1 MKKKDITISWFLLG
15 FLTLITA
22 YIFIFPMLWGISTS
36 LKSEV
41 EFLDVENWGI
51 IPNDITFEHFTYMF
65 KKSSMMTWYVNSMMT
80 SLGVTFLVI
89 IISMPCG
96 YALSQI
102 QFTGKNFIFV
112 CVVLSIMVP
121 GTALVIALFIFVA
134 ELRLINTWTGIILPQ
149 VISPVCVIVYKQFFD
164 QVPKELREAS
174 LIDGASEFQIL
185 LRVYMP
191 LNWGITAALA
201 LVTFIGAWNNFFWPF
216 IMTTKT
222 EMYTITAGM
231 SQVDENWGVRNA
243 YMMAVAMAASLPVV
257 LAYIIFQRRITQAIM
272 LTSGIKG

>member
-1 MKKKDITISWFLLG
+1 
-15 FLTLITA
+15 
-22 YIFIFPMLWGISTS
+22 
-36 LKSEV
+36 
-41 EFLDVENWGI
+41 
-51 IPNDITFEHFTYMF
+51 
-65 KKSSMMTWYVNSMMT
+65 
-80 SLGVTFLVI
+80 
-89 IISMPCG
+89 
-96 YALSQI
+96 
-102 QFTGKNFIFV
+102 
-112 CVVLSIMVP
+112 
-121 GTALVIALFIFVA
+121 
-134 ELRLINTWTGIILPQ
+134 
-149 VISPVCVIVYKQFFD
+149 
-164 QVPKELREAS
+164 
-174 LIDGASEFQIL
+174 
-185 LRVYMP
+185 VYMP

>member
-1 MKKKDITISWFLLG
+1 
-15 FLTLITA
+15 
-22 YIFIFPMLWGISTS
+22 
-36 LKSEV
+36 
-41 EFLDVENWGI
+41 
-51 IPNDITFEHFTYMF
+51 
-65 KKSSMMTWYVNSMMT
+65 
-80 SLGVTFLVI
+80 
-89 IISMPCG
+89 
-96 YALSQI
+96 
-102 QFTGKNFIFV
+102 
-112 CVVLSIMVP
+112 
-121 GTALVIALFIFVA
+121 
-134 ELRLINTWTGIILPQ
+134 
-149 VISPVCVIVYKQFFD
+149 
-164 QVPKELREAS
+164 
-174 LIDGASEFQIL
+174 
-185 LRVYMP
+185 MP

>member
-1 MKKKDITISWFLLG
+1 MKKTDITISWFLLG
-15 FLTLITA
+15 LLTLITA

-41 EFLDVENWGI
+41 EFLDVESWGI
-51 IPNDITFEHFTYMF
+51 IPNDITFEHFIYMF

-80 SLGVTFLVI
+80 SLGVTLLVI

-257 LAYIIFQRRITQAIM
+257 LAYIIFQRKITQAIM

>member
-1 MKKKDITISWFLLG
+1 MKKTDITISWFLLG
-15 FLTLITA
+15 LLTLITA

-36 LKSEV
+36 LKTEV
-41 EFLDVENWGI
+41 EFLDVESWGI
-51 IPNDITFEHFTYMF
+51 IPDNITFEHFVYMF
-65 KKSSMMTWYVNSMMT
+65 TKSSMMTWYINSMMT
-80 SLGVTFLVI
+80 SVGVTLLVI

-231 SQVDENWGVRNA
+231 SQVDEAWGVKNA

>member
-1 MKKKDITISWFLLG
+1 MKKTDITISWFLLG
-15 FLTLITA
+15 LLTLITA

-41 EFLDVENWGI
+41 EFLDVESWGI
-51 IPNDITFEHFTYMF
+51 IPKNITFEHFIYMF
-65 KKSSMMTWYVNSMMT
+65 TKSSMMTWYINSMMT
-80 SLGVTFLVI
+80 SFGVTLLVI

-102 QFTGKNFIFV
+102 QFTGKNLIFV

-231 SQVDENWGVRNA
+231 SQVDENWGVKNA

-257 LAYIIFQRRITQAIM
+257 LAYIIFQRKITQAIM